1 MKATGHFATPL
12 ISPGADPGTPGTLAE
27 RDANRGMEDPDAEI
41 IPWYDPAFEAKY
53 GHGANRNPSIDR
65 ALQRRLRA
73 PTVHALR
80 HGGKLARSMNAYDER
95 IAGVAPRCRSTAGA
109 TGRAL
114 DEHDAALARRARRS
128 HSRET
133 RVWAENERRHVY
145 ALGTDTT
152 RVAAALVEEYG
163 GGSEEYGAVTAANTG
178 MDSALFDDSDDTE
191 TESVVSFVHK
201 RRPRAD
207 RTPASDKRTHQVWAA
222 LSPREKNE
230 KVTSP
235 RDGLRE
241 RYEVNYFAA
250 LRLEEACR
258 PPPMRYQ
265 DPALTMDATQAARY
279 REAHP
284 EQFTALL
291 PGDERIEEVTA
302 GGMWK
307 KAGAAARLAAEIGDG
322 NDDDASGAP
331 ARDIDAPPASTPRRT
346 PSPKG
351 TQTTRKMKPV
361 GETLV
366 DSGRPERK
374 VSGGP
379 ATDESKGRTKGATPG
394 PGSRATKSVKSAG
407 SATPSARAPS
417 VRAPSL
423 RAPSVRAPSVRA
435 PPDSPPNSPPPPPA
449 LDYGSV
455 RLLELMWDPDAC
467 PGGLPFSLANADK
480 LARQNTAEGVE
491 RIRAWCRLIGVDAG
505 GKPNGAHLCGLL
517 RGKYREAMPALEAHV
532 PGIRDAARTAEE
544 MEAGEHNGA
553 RGGTER
559 RGADDGR
566 KGWAA
571 ALCAKPKKKA
581 SEAPDKKK
589 VSFARVRG

>member
-1 MKATGHFATPL
+1 
-12 ISPGADPGTPGTLAE
+12 
-27 RDANRGMEDPDAEI
+27 
-41 IPWYDPAFEAKY
+41 
-53 GHGANRNPSIDR
+53 
-65 ALQRRLRA
+65 
-73 PTVHALR
+73 
-80 HGGKLARSMNAYDER
+80 
-95 IAGVAPRCRSTAGA
+95 
-109 TGRAL
+109 
-114 DEHDAALARRARRS
+114 
-128 HSRET
+128 
-133 RVWAENERRHVY
+133 VY

-163 GGSEEYGAVTAANTG
+163 GGVAETGALTSG
-178 MDSALFDDSDDTE
+178 MDSALFDDSADDSDDTE

-207 RTPASDKRTHQVWAA
+207 RTPASDKRTHQVWSA

-230 KVTSP
+230 KVISP

-241 RYEVNYFAA
+241 RYGVNYFAA

-291 PGDERIEEVTA
+291 PGDERTEEVTA

-307 KAGAAARLAAEIGDG
+307 KAGAAARLAAELGDG

-351 TQTTRKMKPV
+351 SQTTRKKKPV
-361 GETLV
+361 IRETRV
-366 DSGRPERK
+366 DTAPPER

-379 ATDESKGRTKGATPG
+379 ETNKSKGRTKGATPR

-417 VRAPSL
+417 VRAPT
-423 RAPSVRAPSVRA
+423 VRAPSIRA
-435 PPDSPPNSPPPPPA
+435 PPDSPPNSPPPSPLPG
-449 LDYGSV
+449 LDYQAV

-467 PGGLPFSLANADK
+467 PGGLPFSLANAAK
-480 LARQNTAEGVE
+480 LARQNTTEGVE

-517 RGKYREAMPALEAHV
+517 RGKYREAMAALEAHV
-532 PGIRDAARTAEE
+532 PGIRDAARAAEE

-566 KGWAA
+566 RGWAA
-571 ALCAKPKKKA
+571 ALCARPKKKA

-589 VSFARVRG
+589 VSFSRVRG

>member
-1 MKATGHFATPL
+1 MKATGHFTSHL

-27 RDANRGMEDPDAEI
+27 RDANRGTEDPDAEI

-114 DEHDAALARRARRS
+114 DEHDAALARRARRRR
-128 HSRET
+128 SRET

-152 RVAAALVEEYG
+152 RVAAALVEEYRG
-163 GGSEEYGAVTAANTG
+163 GGAETGALTSG
-178 MDSALFDDSDDTE
+178 MDSALFDDSADDADDTE

-241 RYEVNYFAA
+241 RYGVNYFAA

-265 DPALTMDATQAARY
+265 DPALTMDATQAVRY

-291 PGDERIEEVTA
+291 PGDERMEEVTA

-307 KAGAAARLAAEIGDG
+307 KAGAAARLAAELGDG

-351 TQTTRKMKPV
+351 TQTTRKKKPV
-361 GETLV
+361 IRETRV
-366 DSGRPERK
+366 DTAPPGS

-379 ATDESKGRTKGATPG
+379 ATDESKGRTNGATPR
-394 PGSRATKSVKSAG
+394 PGSRATRSVKSAG
-407 SATPSARAPS
+407 SAMPSARAPS
-417 VRAPSL
+417 V

-435 PPDSPPNSPPPPPA
+435 PPDSPRNSPSPPPPPPG
-449 LDYGSV
+449 LDYQCV

-480 LARQNTAEGVE
+480 LARQNTTEGVE

-517 RGKYREAMPALEAHV
+517 RGKYREAIAALEAHV
-532 PGIRDAARTAEE
+532 PGIRDAARAAEE

-566 KGWAA
+566 RGWAA

-581 SEAPDKKK
+581 SEAPDTKK
-589 VSFARVRG
+589 VSFSRVRG

>member
-1 MKATGHFATPL
+1 MKATGPFTSHL

-207 RTPASDKRTHQVWAA
+207 RTPASGKRTHQVWAA

-241 RYEVNYFAA
+241 RYGVNYFAA

-265 DPALTMDATQAARY
+265 DPALTMNATQAARY

-361 GETLV
+361 GKTLV

-374 VSGGP
+374 VSSGP
-379 ATDESKGRTKGATPG
+379 ATDKSKGRTKGATPR

-417 VRAPSL
+417 VRAPSV

>member
-207 RTPASDKRTHQVWAA
+207 RTPASGKRTHQVWAA

-241 RYEVNYFAA
+241 RYGVNYFAA
-250 LRLEEACR
+250 LRLEETCR

-417 VRAPSL
+417 VRAPSV
-423 RAPSVRAPSVRA
+423 RAPSVRAPSIRA
-435 PPDSPPNSPPPPPA
+435 PPDSPPNSPPPPPG
-449 LDYGSV
+449 LDYQCV

-566 KGWAA
+566 RGWAA
-571 ALCAKPKKKA
+571 ALCARPKKKA
-581 SEAPDKKK
+581 SEAPDTKK